1 MNLAARIFDSG
12 VAILAHRWH
21 GLHSG
26 NRAVLW
32 KTATGSWCSRHY
44 TASYN
49 NVSLN
54 YYMVTGGSHENHSF
68 YRPGFS
74 NIRTFNFADGHRAG
88 KLHKAG
94 SFSTITSQSSS
105 RYLETNQQT
114 NHPVF
119 IFRKQLD

>member
-12 VAILAHRWH
+12 MAILAHRWH

-26 NRAVLW
+26 NGAVLW

-44 TASYN
+44 TASCN

-68 YRPGFS
+68 YRAVARMKEEERWKEEERKKEGVLVWK
-74 NIRTFNFADGHRAG
+74 RTV
-88 KLHKAG
+88 
-94 SFSTITSQSSS
+94 
-105 RYLETNQQT
+105 
-114 NHPVF
+114 P
-119 IFRKQLD
+119 